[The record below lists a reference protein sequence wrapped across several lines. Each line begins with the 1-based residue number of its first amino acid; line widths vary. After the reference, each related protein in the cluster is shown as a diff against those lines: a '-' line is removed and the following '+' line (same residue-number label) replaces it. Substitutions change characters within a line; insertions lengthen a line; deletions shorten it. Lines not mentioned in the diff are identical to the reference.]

1 MYDIDNLPLIELGH
15 QTENDVC
22 EIQFDVTDWLADY
35 PEGVFTITYIRPTE
49 TAVYP
54 VAAGDLAV
62 STVDDAE
69 VLTWTV
75 SDAVTAIA
83 GSGSIVVKL
92 TEGDKV
98 KTTGTVQTIT
108 LEGHAA
114 AGSPPTPI
122 ADWIDDAN
130 ETLDAL
136 KAVEFTTNGKYLE
149 VNL

>member
-1 MYDIDNLPLIELGH
+1 MM
-15 QTENDVC
+15 
-22 EIQFDVTDWLADY
+22 
-35 PEGVFTITYIRPTE
+35 RK
-49 TAVYP
+49 
-54 VAAGDLAV
+54 
-62 STVDDAE
+62 
-69 VLTWTV
+69 TWTV

-122 ADWIDDAN
+122 VDWIEDAN

>member
-1 MYDIDNLPLIELGH
+1 MHDIDNLPLIELGH

-62 STVDDAE
+62 STVDNAE

-114 AGSPPTPI
+114 TTDPPSPMQ
-122 ADWIDDAN
+122 AWWDAM
-130 ETLDAL
+130 DARVTAL
-136 KAVEFTTNGKYLE
+136 EEGVE
-149 VNL
+149 

>member
-1 MYDIDNLPLIELGH
+1 MHDIDNLPLIELGH

-22 EIQFDVTDWLADY
+22 KIQFDVTDWLADY
-35 PEGVFTITYIRPTE
+35 SEGVFSITYIRPTE
-49 TAVYP
+49 TAAYP

-98 KTTGTVQTIT
+98 KTTGTSVQIAYQLATPVSI
-108 LEGHAA
+108 A
-114 AGSPPTPI
+114 PTFP
-122 ADWIDDAN
+122 
-130 ETLDAL
+130 
-136 KAVEFTTNGKYLE
+136 
-149 VNL
+149 